1 MKNQT
6 NKEHTIN
13 RILLGLIIA
22 LLAVIVIST
31 IFYLRATRPMTQA
44 KQEATKL
51 AEQYANLEEV
61 DQFYWFT
68 REATYFSLTG
78 QNDKGQDIAVIIPKS
93 GERVKVLEQKA
104 GLTEEAARQEIS
116 KQHPDQQVEKA
127 FLGMYKDEPVWE
139 VITKT
144 SDDQLNYY
152 LLSFK
157 TGEEVKVISGV

>member
-1 MKNQT
+1 M
-6 NKEHTIN
+6 
-13 RILLGLIIA
+13 
-22 LLAVIVIST
+22 
-31 IFYLRATRPMTQA
+31 
-44 KQEATKL
+44 
-51 AEQYANLEEV
+51 
-61 DQFYWFT
+61 
-68 REATYFSLTG
+68 
-78 QNDKGQDIAVIIPKS
+78 IIPKS

-127 FLGMYKDEPVWE
+127 SLGMYKDEPVWE